1 MENGSPSRYLLAVA
15 AEVIRRGE
23 IRNLFTLRLNV
34 NQTMRQLSSRKYF
47 FGVGESGRLEV
58 DGTSKVDYLCK
69 ILRSSDGFLL
79 FSKQG

>member
-1 MENGSPSRYLLAVA
+1 MENESPSRYLLAVA
-15 AEVIRRGE
+15 AEVIRVGE

-47 FGVGESGRLEV
+47 FLAWARVEG
-58 DGTSKVDYLCK
+58 
-69 ILRSSDGFLL
+69 LRWMEPERSTIDVKFSEFLL

>member
-15 AEVIRRGE
+15 AEVIRVGE

-47 FGVGESGRLEV
+47 FLAWARVGGLRWMEPVRSIV
-58 DGTSKVDYLCK
+58 DVKFFEALMGSY
-69 ILRSSDGFLL
+69 SF
-79 FSKQG
+79 